1 MAKQQAE
8 NLSGTERAAIF
19 LMSLSEKEAAEVMR
33 HMPVSEVQR
42 LGKAMATMRKVTR
55 SQADSVLSQFTDNAE
70 KEPPG
75 IGASPTFLKRVL
87 SSSLGEEKANQVLER
102 LIDDEPRGLDS
113 LQLMEPKEITEIVH
127 REHPQVIAVVLAG
140 LEPPKSAQVIAQL
153 PVSMATDVVAR
164 IASLAEIP
172 QDTIG
177 ELDEVLQQRFSQA
190 GSGFKVTAMGGVRSA
205 AEILNLVG
213 KDIEHQIIETLNTD
227 NPPLCQE
234 IQDNMFVF
242 ENLLKVDD
250 RGIQALVREVTTD
263 VLVVALKGAD
273 AELQDKIFR
282 NMSKRAGEMLRGD
295 LEAKGPV
302 RLAEVEAAQKE
313 IVGTAR
319 RLADEGTIML
329 GTGGDD
335 FV

>member
-87 SSSLGEEKANQVLER
+87 SSSLGEEKASQVLER

>member
-42 LGKAMATMRKVTR
+42 LGKAMASMRKVTR

-87 SSSLGEEKANQVLER
+87 SSSLGEEKASQVLER

-113 LQLMEPKEITEIVH
+113 LQLMEAKEITEIIH

-140 LEPPKSAQVIAQL
+140 LEAPKSAQVIAQL
-153 PVSMATDVVAR
+153 PVPMATDVVAR
-164 IASLAEIP
+164 IASLEEIP

-190 GSGFKVTAMGGVRSA
+190 GGGFRVTAMGGVRSA